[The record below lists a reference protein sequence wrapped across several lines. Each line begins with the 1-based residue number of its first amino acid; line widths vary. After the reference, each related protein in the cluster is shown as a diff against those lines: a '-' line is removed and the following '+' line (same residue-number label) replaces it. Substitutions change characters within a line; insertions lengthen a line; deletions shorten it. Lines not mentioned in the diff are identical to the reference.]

1 MLSLGDLFVAGL
13 LAHTVSAVLFEERFV
28 VKIGL
33 GFMVASACLVASA

>member
-13 LAHTVSAVLFEERFV
+13 LALNGAAVLSEERFV

-33 GFMVASACLVASA
+33 GFLVASACLVASA

>member
-1 MLSLGDLFVAGL
+1 MLSLGDFFVAGL
-13 LAHTVSAVLFEERFV
+13 LAHAGAAVLFEERFV